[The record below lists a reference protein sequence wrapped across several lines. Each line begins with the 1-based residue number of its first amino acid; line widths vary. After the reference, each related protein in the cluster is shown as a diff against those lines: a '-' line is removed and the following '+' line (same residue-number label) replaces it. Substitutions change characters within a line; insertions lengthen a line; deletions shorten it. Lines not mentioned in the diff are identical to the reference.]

1 MRRAPRITILLAA
14 GGMLLQVGG
23 CAGLAAES
31 LVRIAATV
39 VFTPINDVVLGLL
52 SGQTI

>member
-1 MRRAPRITILLAA
+1 MLLAA
-14 GGMLLQVGG
+14 GGLLLQIGG

-39 VFTPINDVVLGLL
+39 VFAPINDFVLGLL